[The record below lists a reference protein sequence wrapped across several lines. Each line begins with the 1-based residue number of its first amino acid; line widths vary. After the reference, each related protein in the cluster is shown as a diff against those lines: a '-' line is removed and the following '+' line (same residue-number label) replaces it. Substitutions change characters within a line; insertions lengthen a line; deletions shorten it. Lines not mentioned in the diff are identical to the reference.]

1 MTSLVSLPRV
11 HVPINRPEDVI
22 PHLGSPTHWQ
32 PGRSA
37 KCVADS
43 WFGSN
48 AIPASVTAV
57 LDGDPVFRSATLLDA
72 FLERGV
78 DLGDGA
84 RPSQT
89 DLMAIVGLE
98 DGIGILAVE
107 AKVDEP
113 FGPTVREWLQAKDRD
128 ASQKSERLASLCALL
143 GLKAADVG
151 QLRYQLLHRTASA
164 VLEARRYRAGHAAM
178 LVQSFCPKG
187 SWHGDFAAFASAMGM
202 GEVHRGSISAPRD
215 CGGVQL
221 RVGWVSDPVVGPFV
235 RLKTP
240 RTVKSLTE
248 LGRERLSKSFFM
260 RDMLYSE
267 VAAIHGLNNAPDD
280 PQLALAAGRGL
291 CEMLLEPLQDHWGRI
306 AIRSAYRSCEVNGF
320 CNEMQRAGKAG
331 YTCASNEANYA
342 SHIWDRRDADGFMG
356 ATACVVVPSFWEAH
370 RSPGDWRMLARWIH
384 ENLPHAGLFFF
395 PTYWAFN
402 ISWSENPMAARTI
415 NSYAEPKGLWVP
427 K

>member
-1 MTSLVSLPRV
+1 MVGQSPLPRI
-11 HVPINRPEDVI
+11 HVPITRPEDVI

-48 AIPASVTAV
+48 AIPPSVTAV
-57 LDGDPVFRSATLLDA
+57 LDGDPVFREASLIDA
-72 FLERGV
+72 FLERGI

-89 DLMAIVGLE
+89 DLMAVVAIEG
-98 DGIGILAVE
+98 DIGILAVE
-107 AKVDEP
+107 AKVDET
-113 FGPTVREWLQAKDRD
+113 FGPTVDEWLKDKDRD
-128 ASQKSERLASLCALL
+128 ASQKITRLRALCDLL
-143 GLKAADVG
+143 GLDTGQVG
-151 QLRYQLLHRTASA
+151 LLRYQLLHRTASA

-178 LVQSFCPKG
+178 LVQSFCPRG
-187 SWHGDFAAFASAMGM
+187 SWHGDFAAFAAAMGF
-202 GEVHRGSISAPRD
+202 GDVARGAISQPRD

-221 RVGWVSDPVVGPFV
+221 RLGWVSDPVAGPFT

-240 RTVKSLTE
+240 RTVASLTE
-248 LGRERLSKSFFM
+248 LGRERLSKSLFM

-280 PQLALAAGRGL
+280 PELALVAGRGL
-291 CEMLLEPLQDHWGRI
+291 CQALLEPLQDHWGRL
-306 AIRSAYRSCEVNGF
+306 AIRSAYRSCEVNGY
-320 CNEMQRAGKAG
+320 CNAMQRAGKVG

-342 SHIWDRRDADGFMG
+342 SHIWDRRDADGSMG
-356 ATACVVVPSFWEAH
+356 ATACVVVPAFWEMH
-370 RSPGDWRMLARWIH
+370 QKPGDWRILARWIH

-402 ISWSENPMAARTI
+402 ISWSENPNAARTI
-415 NSYAEPKGLWVP
+415 NSYAEPKGRWVP
-427 K
+427 D